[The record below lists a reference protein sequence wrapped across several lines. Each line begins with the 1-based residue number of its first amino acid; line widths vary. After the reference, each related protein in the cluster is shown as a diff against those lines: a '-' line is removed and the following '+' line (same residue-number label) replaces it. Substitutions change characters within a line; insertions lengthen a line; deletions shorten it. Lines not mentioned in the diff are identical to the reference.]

1 MLARLRLVK
10 PMKSHFIREFC
21 LLAKN
26 TIDLPDSGPAF
37 WFVLHDD
44 GKVTRMT
51 TQTRKMINHKKLLR
65 LATEKTS
72 VSARKAR
79 SAGDV

>member
-1 MLARLRLVK
+1 LSKSVVRVLAFA
-10 PMKSHFIREFC
+10 M
-21 LLAKN
+21 
-26 TIDLPDSGPAF
+26 
-37 WFVLHDD
+37 
-44 GKVTRMT
+44 
-51 TQTRKMINHKKLLR
+51 KKLLR